1 MYDANVQQFHMYEN
15 APEKL
20 SVNARETLARHA
32 IRQGATE
39 IAGIYK
45 LPVDVVRDI
54 VTQYRATLVRRRKG
68 ES

>member
-1 MYDANVQQFHMYEN
+1 MLSMQQFHMYEN

-20 SVNARETLARHA
+20 SANARDTLARHA

-39 IAGIYK
+39 IASIYK

-54 VTQYRATLVRRRKG
+54 VTEYRAALVRRRCG
-68 ES
+68 EA